1 MCISIWHTF
10 PDSSNQTDLKF
21 ILAFN
26 RDETYS
32 RKTALL
38 HQWTDRSVIGG
49 RDMHDLRVKL
59 GDNGTWLGLDP
70 KSGRISFLTNIM
82 LPRVDLTLEKIA
94 DPGKSEKSKNIS
106 RGMLIP
112 NLLNLTD
119 SELNQTASVEEYLR
133 NLKPEDYTGEFNI
146 MATNEHFEVSG
157 QLNGEFKKFQIGVC
171 HAVTNQRDPGCCW
184 NKAAIGKTLLHRIID
199 ENTDS
204 VEIQDEIFQMMIN
217 MDSTETDSKIV
228 EQHGLSE
235 NEDQNKELFKF
246 FDNYGKI
253 YQEHHDDFMKNS
265 YGTRSTTVILVFQ
278 DRSYRI
284 VERSRDSANNIML
297 DGTVIKAQNDGWRE
311 IEMSGKFGDI

>member
-38 HQWTDRSVIGG
+38 HKWTDKSVMGG

-94 DPGKSEKSKNIS
+94 DPAKSEKSRNVS

-112 NLLNLTD
+112 NLLDVN
-119 SELNQTASVEEYLR
+119 NSVEEHLR
-133 NLKPEDYTGEFNI
+133 ELNPEDYTGEFNL
-146 MATNEHFEVSG
+146 MATNKFFEVSG
-157 QLNGEFKKFQIGVC
+157 QLNGQFKTFETGVC

-184 NKAAIGKTLLHRIID
+184 DKAARGKKLLQKIID
-199 ENTDS
+199 ETTDEKTVKKTA
-204 VEIQDEIFQMMIN
+204 VEIEEEILEMMEN
-217 MDSTETDSKIV
+217 MDSTEIDSKIV

-235 NEDQNKELFKF
+235 NEEQNKELFKF

-253 YQEHHDDFMKNS
+253 YQEHHDDFLKGS

-284 VERSRDSANNIML
+284 VERSRDLANNVIL
-297 DGTVIKAQNDGWRE
+297 EGTVVKSQRDGWRE
-311 IEMSGKFGDI
+311 IEMSGKFEW

>member
-1 MCISIWHTF
+1 
-10 PDSSNQTDLKF
+10 
-21 ILAFN
+21 
-26 RDETYS
+26 
-32 RKTALL
+32 
-38 HQWTDRSVIGG
+38 
-49 RDMHDLRVKL
+49 
-59 GDNGTWLGLDP
+59 
-70 KSGRISFLTNIM
+70 
-82 LPRVDLTLEKIA
+82 
-94 DPGKSEKSKNIS
+94 
-106 RGMLIP
+106 MLIP

-235 NEDQNKELFKF
+235 NEDQNKEL
-246 FDNYGKI
+246 G
-253 YQEHHDDFMKNS
+253 
-265 YGTRSTTVILVFQ
+265 
-278 DRSYRI
+278 
-284 VERSRDSANNIML
+284 SR
-297 DGTVIKAQNDGWRE
+297 T
-311 IEMSGKFGDI
+311 